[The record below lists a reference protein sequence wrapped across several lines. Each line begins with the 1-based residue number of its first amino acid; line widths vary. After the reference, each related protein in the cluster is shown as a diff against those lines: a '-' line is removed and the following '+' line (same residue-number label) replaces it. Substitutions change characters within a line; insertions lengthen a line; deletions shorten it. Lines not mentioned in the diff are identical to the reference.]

1 MKVNALK
8 KEDFLKIVEDLKI
21 PESIDVDYL
30 FDVYETCCGAIEDVS
45 KMSELSNFTPV
56 NHVVLILYIVNEYI
70 FSLENEA
77 KDVPNF
83 KTDEEFFNKIASRC
97 ADKYITNE
105 QLNYKSGSFLNRF
118 NPNISTLEL
127 YSNFVLRSLSI
138 YNPTNS
144 QANKLVK
151 DMLEK
156 AFKMIKCVDSL
167 LVQGFETEAFS
178 TWRTLHE
185 NECILLCLV
194 KYPNELFK
202 LYFKHITY
210 ALAYRGQIKD
220 KDETDKIFVQ
230 IKDEMKSYDLKSK
243 DMKKYIEYGYL
254 FGVPGAKLNET
265 FKLNFR
271 DGVQSVAGLSNYS
284 KVYETAS
291 EIAHSSPLLLYS
303 RRDYFFNLT
312 ILNVYET
319 FFRIETIFASLYSS
333 YIKEEELKKYIQL
346 RNMYLKQ
353 LKTIYEN
360 LKQNFIKEY
369 KVEENPTE

>member
-1 MKVNALK
+1 MKVIPLK
-8 KEDFLKIVEDLKI
+8 KEDFLKIVNDLKI

-30 FDVYETCCGAIEDVS
+30 FDIYETCCGAIEDVS
-45 KMSELSNFTPV
+45 KISELSNFTPV
-56 NHVVLILYIVNEYI
+56 NHVVLILYIANEYI
-70 FSLENEA
+70 FSFENEA
-77 KDVPNF
+77 KDYPNF

-127 YSNFVLRSLSI
+127 YSNFVLRSLSV
-138 YNPTNS
+138 YNPTNN

-156 AFKMIKCVDSL
+156 AFKMVKCVDSL

-185 NECILLCLV
+185 NECILICLV

-230 IKDEMKSYDLKSK
+230 IKDEMRSYDLKSK

-271 DGVQSVAGLSNYS
+271 DGVQNVAGLSNYS

-303 RRDYFFNLT
+303 RREYFFDLT
-312 ILNVYET
+312 ILNLYET

-333 YIKEEELKKYIQL
+333 YIKEEELNKYIQL

-353 LKTIYEN
+353 LKIIYEN
-360 LKQNFIKEY
+360 MKIAFLNKY

>member
-1 MKVNALK
+1 M
-8 KEDFLKIVEDLKI
+8 E
-21 PESIDVDYL
+21 
-30 FDVYETCCGAIEDVS
+30 
-45 KMSELSNFTPV
+45 
-56 NHVVLILYIVNEYI
+56 IL
-70 FSLENEA
+70 
-77 KDVPNF
+77 
-83 KTDEEFFNKIASRC
+83 
-97 ADKYITNE
+97 
-105 QLNYKSGSFLNRF
+105 
-118 NPNISTLEL
+118 
-127 YSNFVLRSLSI
+127 
-138 YNPTNS
+138 NS
-144 QANKLVK
+144 YQ
-151 DMLEK
+151 
-156 AFKMIKCVDSL
+156 
-167 LVQGFETEAFS
+167 
-178 TWRTLHE
+178 
-185 NECILLCLV
+185 
-194 KYPNELFK
+194 
-202 LYFKHITY
+202 
-210 ALAYRGQIKD
+210 
-220 KDETDKIFVQ
+220 
-230 IKDEMKSYDLKSK
+230 K

-271 DGVQSVAGLSNYS
+271 DGVQNVAGLSNYS

-353 LKTIYEN
+353 LKMIYEN